1 MGKGGGKDG
10 MDATGLKGEEAVKD
24 RIGVLAAIACIAAG
38 CAACMSQGLYFKDTR
53 TALGLMTWG
62 TAITGI
68 IVAVLAARGRRTG
81 RAITV
86 LISGGGRKAERFGSF
101 PMAHHPLELRHAVLL
116 AAAPSMIAL
125 LYAAHLLA
133 GPLSVQSTGEAVL
146 GWSFYGCFG
155 IAAYY
160 AARSAEGRKL
170 LQAGW
175 SIIGLVLGVTGLAS
189 VYGLFPYPGAIFRT
203 DETDLAAGGARLGGL
218 LQYPNA
224 FGAVMGAYLLERLM
238 LLARLRAADF
248 TRGCHWRG
256 YIVSGSA
263 FIYML
268 CLLLTESRGAS
279 LATAAAGIA
288 GLCRLRPADRLRFA
302 KQSGLLLLCGA
313 LAAGPLAASS
323 LAPPLLPGLVLLG
336 GTSGAAIV
344 AAKYLAGLGRCKKQG
359 NVHKRRHGYRNRSRF
374 LPAGGVLL
382 TAALL
387 GAVLSPGL
395 VERSSRLTTASA
407 RIQMYRDGGSLFLL
421 SPWSGQG
428 GKTWEASFRSIQS
441 SPYVGEEVHRGYLN
455 IALDTGLLGL
465 AITLLW
471 LGAIGAA
478 LARARSRMLPPFLAV
493 LLHSAADF
501 DMSYGLTW
509 LLIIW
514 MAAAGITR
522 KPGGAAKPAF
532 PPALRLL
539 PRGSLIALAGL
550 LLLASATGARQ
561 AVSLSRERQAL
572 AAAAS
577 GNIGQATALLEQ
589 ALALCPARTSARL
602 HLASLSGAAA
612 QAGMLRQGL
621 AYDRADP
628 ELWAALGQALSGSRP
643 MEAVAAWEQAVQLDL
658 YSRQRQT
665 EALSALASLAGRL
678 REHYPQEAG
687 AAAAAGY
694 KLYVRYEELAR
705 RLASTANLRNDRR
718 FTVTAEAKDRGRELG
733 EYVLRYS
740 PVLR

>member
-10 MDATGLKGEEAVKD
+10 MDAGGLKGEEAVKD

-38 CAACMSQGLYFKDTR
+38 CAACMSQGLYFNDTI

-62 TAITGI
+62 TAITAI
-68 IVAVLAARGRRTG
+68 IVAVRAARGRRTG

-86 LISGGGRKAERFGSF
+86 LISGGGRKAERFERFGSF
-101 PMAHHPLELRHAVLL
+101 PMAHHPLELRHAALL

-125 LYAAHLLA
+125 LYAAHLAA

-155 IAAYY
+155 LSAYY

-175 SIIGLVLGVTGLAS
+175 STIGLVLGVTGLAS

-203 DETDLAAGGARLGGL
+203 GETDLAAGGARLGGL

-268 CLLLTESRGAS
+268 SLLLTESRGAS

-302 KQSGLLLLCGA
+302 GQSGILLLCGA

-323 LAPPLLPGLVLLG
+323 LAPPLLPGLVLLV
-336 GTSGAAIV
+336 GTAGAAIV
-344 AAKYLAGLGRCKKQG
+344 AAKHLAGLGRRKKQG

-374 LPAGGVLL
+374 LPAGGMLL

-387 GAVLSPGL
+387 GAALSPGL
-395 VERSSRLTTASA
+395 VERSSRLATASA
-407 RIQMYRDGGSLFLL
+407 RFHMYRDGASLFLL
-421 SPWSGQG
+421 SPWFGQG

-441 SPYVGEEVHRGYLN
+441 SPYVGG
-455 IALDTGLLGL
+455 G
-465 AITLLW
+465 
-471 LGAIGAA
+471 
-478 LARARSRMLPPFLAV
+478 
-493 LLHSAADF
+493 SA
-501 DMSYGLTW
+501 
-509 LLIIW
+509 
-514 MAAAGITR
+514 
-522 KPGGAAKPAF
+522 
-532 PPALRLL
+532 
-539 PRGSLIALAGL
+539 
-550 LLLASATGARQ
+550 
-561 AVSLSRERQAL
+561 
-572 AAAAS
+572 
-577 GNIGQATALLEQ
+577 
-589 ALALCPARTSARL
+589 
-602 HLASLSGAAA
+602 
-612 QAGMLRQGL
+612 
-621 AYDRADP
+621 
-628 ELWAALGQALSGSRP
+628 
-643 MEAVAAWEQAVQLDL
+643 
-658 YSRQRQT
+658 
-665 EALSALASLAGRL
+665 
-678 REHYPQEAG
+678 
-687 AAAAAGY
+687 
-694 KLYVRYEELAR
+694 
-705 RLASTANLRNDRR
+705 
-718 FTVTAEAKDRGRELG
+718 
-733 EYVLRYS
+733 
-740 PVLR
+740 

>member
-10 MDATGLKGEEAVKD
+10 MDAGGLKGEEAVKD
-24 RIGVLAAIACIAAG
+24 RIGVLAGIACIAGG
-38 CAACMSQGLYFKDTR
+38 CAACMSQGLYFRDTM

-62 TAITGI
+62 TAIMAI
-68 IVAVLAARGRRTG
+68 IVAVRAARGRRTG
-81 RAITV
+81 RDITA
-86 LISGGGRKAERFGSF
+86 LIRGGGRKAERFGSF
-101 PMAHHPLELRHAVLL
+101 SMAHHPIESRHAALL
-116 AAAPSMIAL
+116 AAAPFMIAL
-125 LYAAHLLA
+125 LYAAHLAA
-133 GPLSVQSTGEAVL
+133 GPLSAQSTGEAVL
-146 GWSFYGCFG
+146 GWSFCGCFG
-155 IAAYY
+155 ISAYY
-160 AARSAEGRKL
+160 AARSSNGREL
-170 LQAGW
+170 LRAGW
-175 SIIGLVLGVTGLAS
+175 SIIGLLLGVTGLAS
-189 VYGLFPYPGAIFRT
+189 VHGLFPYPGAIFRT

-218 LQYPNA
+218 LQYPNV
-224 FGAVMGAYLLERLM
+224 FGAVMGVFLLERLM
-238 LLARLRAADF
+238 LLARLRTADF
-248 TRGCHWRG
+248 TRGCRWRG

-263 FIYML
+263 FIYVL

-302 KQSGLLLLCGA
+302 GQSGLLLLCGA

-336 GTSGAAIV
+336 GTAGAAIV
-344 AAKYLAGLGRCKKQG
+344 APKYLAGLGRRKKQG
-359 NVHKRRHGYRNRSRF
+359 NIHKRGHGYRNRPRI
-374 LPAGGVLL
+374 LPAGGMLL
-382 TAALL
+382 TAAFL
-387 GAVLSPGL
+387 GAALSPGL
-395 VERSSRLTTASA
+395 VERSSRLATASA
-407 RIQMYRDGGSLFLL
+407 RIHMYRDGGSLFLL
-421 SPWSGQG
+421 SPWFGQG

-441 SPYVGEEVHRGYLN
+441 SPYVGEEVHSGYLN

-522 KPGGAAKPAF
+522 TPGCAAQPAC
-532 PPALRLL
+532 PSELRLL

-550 LLLASATGARQ
+550 LLFASATGARQ

-577 GNIGQATALLEQ
+577 GNIGQATVLLEQ
-589 ALALCPARTSARL
+589 ALSLYPARTSARL

-612 QAGMLRQGL
+612 QAGILRQGL

-628 ELWAALGQALSGSRP
+628 ELWAALGQALSASQP
-643 MEAVAAWEQAVQLDL
+643 MGAVAAWKQAVQLDP
-658 YSRQRQT
+658 YSRKRQT

-678 REHYPQEAG
+678 REHHPQEAA

-705 RLASTANLRNDRR
+705 RLTSTANLRNDRR

-740 PVLR
+740 PVHR